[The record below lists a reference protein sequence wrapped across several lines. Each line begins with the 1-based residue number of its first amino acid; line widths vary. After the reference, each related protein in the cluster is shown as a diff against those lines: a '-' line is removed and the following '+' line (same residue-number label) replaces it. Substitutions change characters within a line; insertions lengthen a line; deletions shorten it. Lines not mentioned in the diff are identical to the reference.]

1 MRLLIDTHAL
11 LWFVG
16 KDPQLS
22 ARAEAAIDD
31 LHNQQIVSIV
41 SLWEIAIKHSLGR
54 LPLILPLADFITRHV
69 TLSKVQLLPI
79 TVAHILKVAELPHHH
94 RDPFDRLLIAQ
105 ALVENIPIVSVD
117 DKFDPYGITRIW

>member
-1 MRLLIDTHAL
+1 MRLLVDTHAL
-11 LWFVG
+11 LWFVTA
-16 KDPQLS
+16 DPQLS
-22 ARAEAAIDD
+22 IAAHTALADPQ
-31 LHNQQIVSIV
+31 NQRVVSIV

-54 LPLILPLADFITRHV
+54 LPLILPLADFIAQHV
-69 TLSKVQLLPI
+69 TLSKVRLLPI
-79 TVAHILKVAELPHHH
+79 TVAHILKVAGLPHHH